1 MFWGCLSAG
10 TASGSIVHQKHH
22 HDFPYVYPPS
32 RRVALARRA
41 ALAREPRAGETERAR
56 LHCPTRDPAATPGSR
71 SSPRRLWHSTAPSA
85 SRRCSPRVSALPDI
99 LCAGWPC
106 VGGGGAQGCASAR
119 GLRRGFGGLTGG
131 LCAAGLMAGPAVAAG
146 GRHET
151 SVERLAP
158 SLAGEWDRVG
168 RTSRVACIVCVRRSC
183 GTSLYLCKHLVSFG
197 ATGADLGA
205 DLGAGCTLGGRRHLC
220 SGPRPLKRCV
230 NEIADMRWE

>member
-1 MFWGCLSAG
+1 MPGERHPQELLHVFGGGLIRDLLPHGRMDMFWGCLSAG

-22 HDFPYVYPPS
+22 HEFSYVYPPS

-56 LHCPTRDPAATPGSR
+56 LHCPTRDPAATAGSR
-71 SSPRRLWHSTAPSA
+71 TSPRRLGHSTAPSA

-131 LCAAGLMAGPAVAAG
+131 LRAARLMAGPLWWPAPDV
-146 GRHET
+146 T
-151 SVERLAP
+151 MRLLCRDFGAKP
-158 SLAGEWDRVG
+158 CRRVG
-168 RTSRVACIVCVRRSC
+168 PRGSYVACCVHRVC
-183 GTSLYLCKHLVSFG
+183 T
-197 ATGADLGA
+197 A
-205 DLGAGCTLGGRRHLC
+205 
-220 SGPRPLKRCV
+220 
-230 NEIADMRWE
+230 